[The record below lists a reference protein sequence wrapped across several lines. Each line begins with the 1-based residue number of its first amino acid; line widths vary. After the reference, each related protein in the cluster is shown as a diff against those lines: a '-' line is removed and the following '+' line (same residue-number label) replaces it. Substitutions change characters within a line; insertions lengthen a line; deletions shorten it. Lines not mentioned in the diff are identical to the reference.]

1 MRTSLAT
8 AVNHYLFS
16 TLQLL
21 VVTVNIHPGT
31 NITSM
36 LLWLETFLFTQSYPS
51 VCFSLSLWYCGFYL
65 GHVKNSSY
73 NVMYCQSYFLKTRVN
88 FLFLQ
93 LKHIC
98 QSCFCKLKWWYDSEL
113 FSVC

>member
-36 LLWLETFLFTQSYPS
+36 LL
-51 VCFSLSLWYCGFYL
+51 
-65 GHVKNSSY
+65 
-73 NVMYCQSYFLKTRVN
+73 
-88 FLFLQ
+88 
-93 LKHIC
+93 
-98 QSCFCKLKWWYDSEL
+98 
-113 FSVC
+113 